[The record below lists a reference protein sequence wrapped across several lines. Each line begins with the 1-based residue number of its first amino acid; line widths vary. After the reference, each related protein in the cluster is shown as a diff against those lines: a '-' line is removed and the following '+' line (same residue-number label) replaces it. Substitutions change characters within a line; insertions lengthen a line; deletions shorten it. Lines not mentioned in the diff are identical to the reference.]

1 MEENRT
7 SKLRAKPN
15 LPKVERSM
23 SEYITNQIIMCKTSL
38 ERGRGPTIIN
48 VMSRRRMTKPKL
60 QTHKAQPITTNMK
73 SMWKRIKY
81 KTDTITTNMMFIN
94 E

>member
-1 MEENRT
+1 
-7 SKLRAKPN
+7 
-15 LPKVERSM
+15 M
-23 SEYITNQIIMCKTSL
+23 SEYITNQIIMCKTRL

-48 VMSRRRMTKPKL
+48 VMSRRRMTKL
-60 QTHKAQPITTNMK
+60 QTHKTQPITTNMK
-73 SMWKRIKY
+73 SMWKRIEY

>member
-1 MEENRT
+1 M
-7 SKLRAKPN
+7 RAKTN

-38 ERGRGPTIIN
+38 ERGRRPTIIN
-48 VMSRRRMTKPKL
+48 VMSRIRMTKPKL

-81 KTDTITTNMMFIN
+81 KTDTITTDMIFIN

>member
-1 MEENRT
+1 MRT
-7 SKLRAKPN
+7 EPYMSKYKAKQ
-15 LPKVERSM
+15 
-23 SEYITNQIIMCKTSL
+23 ITKYKARL
-38 ERGRGPTIIN
+38 ERGRVPTIIN

-81 KTDTITTNMMFIN
+81 KTDTITTNMMFIIKKWRPKHQN
-94 E
+94 IEKDIG